1 MFLRAA
7 IFFLSYGSFRQMQ
20 PAFAGAIVLPPPA
33 PVALGFAGAER
44 ARARRAA
51 DRREA
56 LGVQGIDRNMVAAR
70 LRQHG
75 RARPIVKR
83 VELEQ
88 AAAGVEA
95 DQSGVAPVRILVGA
109 QAGDPRRR
117 SGSARSSGLVLR
129 TSQHASRACCE
140 P

>member
-1 MFLRAA
+1 MISDNARRTEEFRNAARLELGTFLRAA
-7 IFFLSYGSFRQMQ
+7 MSFCRPFRQMQ

-33 PVALGFAGAER
+33 PAALGFAGAER

-75 RARPIVKR
+75 RARPI
-83 VELEQ
+83 
-88 AAAGVEA
+88 
-95 DQSGVAPVRILVGA
+95 
-109 QAGDPRRR
+109 
-117 SGSARSSGLVLR
+117 
-129 TSQHASRACCE
+129 
-140 P
+140 